1 MSESD
6 FELIRR
12 LQEGD
17 RDAVG
22 SLYDRYAPLLYPLMV
37 RITGDRNEAD
47 EALVEVW
54 TRAWRESARYDLNRG
69 TVAAWLLGIARS
81 CALSRVPAGAVSGR
95 RGAGD
100 FDADAALADDPD
112 DSPGRRQLAERVR
125 RALGALEPKHRRVL
139 ESSFFDGLSTLEI
152 AGRMNAPA
160 VMVRSWTRQALARL
174 RALLPSEE
182 WT

>member
-1 MSESD
+1 MSEDD
-6 FELIRR
+6 FERIRR

-17 RDAVG
+17 RDAVAG
-22 SLYDRYAPLLYPLMV
+22 LYDRYTPLLYPVLA
-37 RITGDRNEAD
+37 RITGDRAEAD

-54 TRAWRESARYDLNRG
+54 TRAWREARGYDLNRG
-69 TVAAWLLGIARS
+69 TVAAWLLAIARE
-81 CALSRVPAGAVSGR
+81 CAMGRIPAGAVSGR

-100 FDADAALADDPD
+100 LDAGVAFGDDPD
-112 DSPGRRQLAERVR
+112 DGPAHRQLAERVR

-139 ESSFFDGLSTLEI
+139 ESAFFDGLSSAEI

>member
-1 MSESD
+1 MSQSD
-6 FELIRR
+6 FELIRK
-12 LQEGD
+12 LHEGD
-17 RDAVG
+17 RDALAA
-22 SLYDRYAPLLYPLMV
+22 LYDRYTPLLYPLLV

-47 EALVEVW
+47 DALVEVW
-54 TRAWRESARYDLNRG
+54 ARAWSEARAYDLNRG
-69 TVAAWLLGIARS
+69 TVAAWLLGIARA

-100 FDADAALADDPD
+100 FDAGAALADDPD
-112 DSPGRRQLAERVR
+112 DAPARRQLAERVR

-139 ESSFFDGLSTLEI
+139 EGAFFDGLSPQEI

-174 RALLPSEE
+174 GALLPSEE